1 MNKRQEKVLIATLCG
16 LVVTAAAG
24 FVIQPAN
31 AASTPVQASSFAGEP
46 VALPRAPTLQ
56 VLTQPLAPPGLWH

>member
-31 AASTPVQASSFAGEP
+31 AASEPVQVTDLAGEP
-46 VALPRAPTLQ
+46 VALPSTPTLQ
-56 VLTQPLAPPGLWH
+56 VPTQPLAPPGLWH